1 MSTIINV
8 DDLRAMVDDDD
19 LANDPHLLKIIMS
32 AEVGHYSKEFAAELS
47 APRLDE
53 SWPAQRET
61 PAQGTPGLLKA
72 FRLRVTDE
80 SLRQIADER

>member
-47 APRLDE
+47 ARRLDE
-53 SWPAQRET
+53 SWRA
-61 PAQGTPGLLKA
+61 APGLQPSYQ
-72 FRLRVTDE
+72 RHDCR
-80 SLRQIADER
+80 IIPHGG